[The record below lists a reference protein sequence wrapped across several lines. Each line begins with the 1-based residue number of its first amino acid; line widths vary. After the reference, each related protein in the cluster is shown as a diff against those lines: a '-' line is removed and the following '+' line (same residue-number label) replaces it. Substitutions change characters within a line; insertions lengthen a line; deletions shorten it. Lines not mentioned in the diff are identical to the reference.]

1 MNTSSSQLKKTI
13 GMPQAVALYI
23 SAVLGSGVLIVP
35 GLAAELAGPA
45 SLLAWG
51 GMVLLIL
58 PLALSMGLLS
68 ARYPDAGGVSHFVT
82 LAFGQ
87 RAGAIVGWF
96 FLMSVPIGAPVAA
109 LTGAGYMTAALG
121 LGEGY
126 RTAIAALM
134 LAVGLII
141 NIVGMQVA
149 GKVQIGVVLAILI
162 VLVMAFVFAIPNM
175 KSIHYTPFM
184 PSGWVSVGQ
193 AGAILFWCFIGWE
206 AVSHL
211 SEEFTDP
218 RKAAIKGVTIAAI
231 IVGVLYFLTALATV
245 GTQSYLHGGADV
257 SLVWIISQA
266 LGSWGG
272 LLAGLTGIFICTAT
286 VIAYAGAASRVA
298 YALARQ
304 GSAPQ
309 WMSRLSSRYH
319 TPIAAIGF
327 LAICFTLVLCI
338 YGSGLVSLTT
348 LIQLPNAT
356 FILTYL
362 GGCAAGIRL
371 LKGSRTGVTISW
383 ISFVATAIVFPFAG
397 WAVLYPVVIVV
408 LYGLVSRKQQDKI

>member
-1 MNTSSSQLKKTI
+1 MNTSTQLKKTI

-68 ARYPDAGGVSHFVT
+68 ARYPNAGGVSHFVT

-87 RAGAIVGWF
+87 RTGALVGWF

-121 LGEGY
+121 LGDGY
-126 RTAIAALM
+126 RTAIAATM
-134 LAVGLII
+134 LAAGLII

-149 GKVQIGVVLAILI
+149 GKVQIGVVLAIII

-175 KSIHYTPFM
+175 ESIHYTPFM
-184 PSGWVSVGQ
+184 PNGWVSVGQ

-245 GTQSYLHGGADV
+245 GTQSYLHSGADV

-272 LLAGLTGIFICTAT
+272 LIAGLTGIFICTAT

-304 GSAPQ
+304 GAAPQ

-327 LAICFTLVLCI
+327 LAICFTLVLGI

-408 LYGLVSRKQQDKI
+408 LFGLFNRKRHNGI

>member
-1 MNTSSSQLKKTI
+1 MQSSNELKKTI
-13 GMPQAVALYI
+13 GMPQAVALYV

-68 ARYPDAGGVSHFVT
+68 ARYPNAGGVSHFVT
-82 LAFGQ
+82 LAFGP
-87 RAGAIVGWF
+87 RAGAMVGWF
-96 FLMSVPIGAPVAA
+96 FLMSVPIGAPVAS

-121 LGEGY
+121 LGEGA
-126 RTAIAALM
+126 RIAIAALM
-134 LAVGLII
+134 LTAGLLI
-141 NIVGMQVA
+141 NIVGMQLA
-149 GKVQIGVVLAILI
+149 GKVQIGVVIAIIAVLIMTFILAIPHLESSH
-162 VLVMAFVFAIPNM
+162 FE
-175 KSIHYTPFM
+175 PFM
-184 PSGWVSVGQ
+184 PHGWMSVGQ

-231 IVGVLYFLTALATV
+231 VVGILYFLTALATV

-266 LGSWGG
+266 LGSWGS
-272 LLAGLTGIFICTAT
+272 LIAGLTGVFICTAT
-286 VIAYAGAASRVA
+286 VIAYTGAASRVA
-298 YALARQ
+298 FALARQ
-304 GSAPQ
+304 GAAPQ
-309 WMSRLSSRYH
+309 WLTRLSGRFH
-319 TPIAAIGF
+319 TPIAALGF
-327 LAICFTLVLCI
+327 LAICFILVLGI

-371 LKGSRTGVTISW
+371 LRGNRTGVIISW
-383 ISFVATAIVFPFAG
+383 ISFIATAIIFPFAG
-397 WAVLYPVVIVV
+397 WAVLYPVVIVI
-408 LYGLVSRKQQDKI
+408 LYGLVSRNRKATH

>member
-1 MNTSSSQLKKTI
+1 MNTSSQLKKTI
-13 GMPQAVALYI
+13 GMPQAVALYV

-87 RAGAIVGWF
+87 RAGTIIGWF

-121 LGEGY
+121 LGEHI
-126 RTAIAALM
+126 RIAIAAIM
-134 LAVGLII
+134 LAIGLII

-149 GKVQIGVVLAILI
+149 GKVQIGVVIAIVA
-162 VLVMAFVFAIPNM
+162 VLVMAFLLALPNM
-175 KSIHYTPFM
+175 DSIHYTPFM
-184 PSGWVSVGQ
+184 PHGWVSIGQ

-218 RKAAIKGVTIAAI
+218 RKAAITGVTIAAI

-257 SLVWIISQA
+257 SLVWIISQP
-266 LGSWGG
+266 LGIWGAWI
-272 LLAGLTGIFICTAT
+272 AGLTGIFICTAT
-286 VIAYAGAASRVA
+286 VIAYAGAASRVG

-304 GSAPQ
+304 GAAPR
-309 WMSRLSSRYH
+309 WMAHLSKRFH
-319 TPIAAIGF
+319 TPVAAIGF
-327 LAICFTLVLCI
+327 LGICFILVLSV
-338 YGSGLVSLTT
+338 YASGIVSLTT

-383 ISFVATAIVFPFAG
+383 ISFVATAIVFPFTG
-397 WAVLYPVVIVV
+397 WAVLYPVLIVI
-408 LYGLVSRKQQDKI
+408 LYGLFSRKQPSNI

>member
-1 MNTSSSQLKKTI
+1 MQLKKTI

-82 LAFGQ
+82 LAFGP
-87 RAGAIVGWF
+87 RAGVIVGWF

-121 LGEGY
+121 LGEGA
-126 RTAIAALM
+126 RTLLAAVM
-134 LAVGLII
+134 LAAGLLI
-141 NIVGMQVA
+141 NIVGMQLA
-149 GKVQIGVVLAILI
+149 GRVQIAVVLAIVV
-162 VLVMAFVFAIPNM
+162 VLVMAFLFAIPNM
-175 KSIHYTPFM
+175 QSEHYTPFM
-184 PSGWVSVGQ
+184 PHGWLSIGQ
-193 AGAILFWCFIGWE
+193 ASAILFWCFIGWE

-211 SEEFTDP
+211 SEEFTNP
-218 RKAAIKGVTIAAI
+218 RKAAIQGVTIAAI

-257 SLVWIISQA
+257 SLVWIVSQA

-304 GSAPQ
+304 GAAPQ
-309 WMSRLSSRYH
+309 WMARLSSRFH
-319 TPIAAIGF
+319 TPIAALGF
-327 LAICFTLVLCI
+327 LAICFALVLVI

-371 LKGSRTGVTISW
+371 LKGSRMGVTISW
-383 ISFVATAIVFPFAG
+383 ISFAVTAVVFPFAG

-408 LYGLVSRKQQDKI
+408 LCWLVSFKRRARI

>member
-1 MNTSSSQLKKTI
+1 MQSSTELKKTI
-13 GMPQAVALYI
+13 GMPQAVALYV

-68 ARYPDAGGVSHFVT
+68 ARYPNAGGVSHFVT
-82 LAFGQ
+82 LAFGS
-87 RAGAIVGWF
+87 RAGTIIGWF
-96 FLMSVPIGAPVAA
+96 FLMSVPIGAPVAS

-121 LGEGY
+121 LGEGA
-126 RTAIAALM
+126 RIAIAAMM
-134 LAVGLII
+134 LTVGLLI
-141 NIVGMQVA
+141 NIVGMQLA
-149 GKVQIGVVLAILI
+149 GKVQIGVVIAIVAVLIMTFILAVPHLDSNHFKP
-162 VLVMAFVFAIPNM
+162 FVP
-175 KSIHYTPFM
+175 H
-184 PSGWVSVGQ
+184 GWISVGQ

-231 IVGVLYFLTALATV
+231 VVGILYFLTALATV

-266 LGSWGG
+266 LGSWGS
-272 LLAGLTGIFICTAT
+272 LIAGLTGVFICTAT
-286 VIAYAGAASRVA
+286 VIAYTGAASRVA
-298 YALARQ
+298 FALARQ
-304 GSAPQ
+304 GAAPQ
-309 WMSRLSSRYH
+309 WLTRLSGRFH
-319 TPIAAIGF
+319 TPIAALGF
-327 LAICFTLVLCI
+327 LAICFILVLGI

-371 LKGSRTGVTISW
+371 LRGNRTGVVISW
-383 ISFVATAIVFPFAG
+383 VSFIATAIIFPFAG
-397 WAVLYPVVIVV
+397 WAVLYPVVIII
-408 LYGLVSRKQQDKI
+408 LYGLLSRNRKAIQ

>member
-1 MNTSSSQLKKTI
+1 MQSPTELKKTI
-13 GMPQAVALYI
+13 GMPQAVALYV

-68 ARYPDAGGVSHFVT
+68 ARYPNAGGVSHFVT
-82 LAFGQ
+82 LAFGS
-87 RAGAIVGWF
+87 RAGTMIGWF
-96 FLMSVPIGAPVAA
+96 FLMSVPIGAPVAS

-121 LGEGY
+121 LGEGA
-126 RTAIAALM
+126 RIAIAAMM
-134 LAVGLII
+134 LTVGLLI
-141 NIVGMQVA
+141 NIVGMQLA
-149 GKVQIGVVLAILI
+149 GKVQIGVVIAIVAVLIMTFILAVPHLNSNHFKP
-162 VLVMAFVFAIPNM
+162 FVPQ
-175 KSIHYTPFM
+175 
-184 PSGWVSVGQ
+184 GWISVGQ
-193 AGAILFWCFIGWE
+193 AGAILFWCFNGWE

-231 IVGVLYFLTALATV
+231 VVGILYFLTALATV

-266 LGSWGG
+266 LGSWGS
-272 LLAGLTGIFICTAT
+272 LIAGLTGVFICTAT
-286 VIAYAGAASRVA
+286 VIAYTGAASRVA
-298 YALARQ
+298 FALARQ
-304 GSAPQ
+304 GAAPQ
-309 WMSRLSSRYH
+309 WLTRLSGRFH
-319 TPIAAIGF
+319 TPIAALGF
-327 LAICFTLVLCI
+327 LAICFILVLGI

-371 LKGSRTGVTISW
+371 LRGNRTGVVISW
-383 ISFVATAIVFPFAG
+383 VSFIATAIIFPFAG
-397 WAVLYPVVIVV
+397 WAVLYPVVIII
-408 LYGLVSRKQQDKI
+408 LYGLLSRNRKAIQ